1 MTKREERLAAAN
13 AGKTA
18 NTNVA
23 PIQGHLKGGLFQSS
37 FSTLQGFEVGD
48 LFGEFVGTG
57 FQRAVEGAKD
67 RYTLHLDVITD
78 DEKKLTLKGSQE
90 IWDEVNKNDFASL
103 KGKFFKGE
111 IKAFSDGSG
120 KVYFAADSMAFDV

>member
-1 MTKREERLAAAN
+1 MTREERLAAAN
-13 AGKTA
+13 AVLTA
-18 NTNVA
+18 KTNVA
-23 PIQGHLKGGLFQSS
+23 PIQGHLKGDLFQSS

-67 RYTLHLDVITD
+67 RYTLHLDVIAD
-78 DEKKLTLKGSQE
+78 NGEKLTLKGSQE

-103 KGKFFKGE
+103 KGKGFKGE
-111 IKAFSDGSG
+111 IKPFSDGSG
-120 KVYFAADSMAFDV
+120 KVYFAADSMAFDI